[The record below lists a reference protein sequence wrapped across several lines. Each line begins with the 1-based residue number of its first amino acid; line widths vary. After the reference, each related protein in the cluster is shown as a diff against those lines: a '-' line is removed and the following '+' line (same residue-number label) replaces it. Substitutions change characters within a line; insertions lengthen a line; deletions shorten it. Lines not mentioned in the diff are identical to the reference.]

1 MQENNN
7 SKTVLQAIKE
17 GNGKTI
23 SVEVEPPVLGIGR
36 KAVFELLDPLVKL
49 GISYVDITY
58 HAQRIVNYRTNGSPV
73 LGTLKPGT
81 VGIAGAILERYR
93 DAGVFPVPHVICTS
107 FNQDDTQQYLADLH
121 YLGVHN
127 ILALRGDPQ
136 KNENGKF
143 LGFEPVEGGH
153 AYAKDLIR
161 QVANLRKGIYFGA
174 TGDTID
180 FCIGAAC
187 FPEGNSEFSLEQEV
201 EWLKGKIDAGANYFV
216 TQMFFDPEAY
226 ARFVDTAAKAGI
238 NADEIR
244 IVPGL
249 KPITT
254 AKQLEILPKYF
265 NCSFPAYLAEG
276 MEKNRGNQQASRE
289 VGIEKCVELC
299 ERLRGY
305 GAPSLHFYA
314 SRDAPVREVIQRLK

>member
-7 SKTVLQAIKE
+7 SKTVLQAITE

-23 SVEVEPPVLGIGR
+23 SVEVEPPVLGKGR
-36 KAVFELLDPLVKL
+36 KAVFELLDPLVEL
-49 GISYVDITY
+49 GVSYIDVTY
-58 HAQRIVNYRTNGSPV
+58 HAQRIAGYGKDGSPV

-81 VGIAGAILERYR
+81 VVVAGAILERYKY
-93 DAGVFPVPHVICTS
+93 AKVFPVPHVICTS
-107 FNQDDTQQYLADLH
+107 FNQDDTQQYLVDLN

-136 KNENGKF
+136 KNEKGNF
-143 LGFEPVEGGH
+143 LRFEPVEGGH

-161 QVANLRKGIYFGA
+161 QIANLRKGIYVGA

-201 EWLKGKIDAGANYFV
+201 EWLKAKIDAGANYFV
-216 TQMFFDPEAY
+216 TQMFFKPEAY
-226 ARFVDTAAKAGI
+226 ARFVDAAAKAGI
-238 NADEIR
+238 NADEIK

-249 KPITT
+249 KPVTA
-254 AKQLEILPKYF
+254 AKQLEILPKF
-265 NCSFPAYLAEG
+265 FQCSFPDYLTEG
-276 MEKNRGNQQASRE
+276 MEKNKSNQQASRE
-289 VGIEKCVELC
+289 FGIEKCVELC

-314 SRDAPVREVIQRLK
+314 SRDAPVREVIQGLK